1 MFALENAMSRAL
13 LSVVLLLVLGAS
25 EARAQFGDLA
35 ELIPDVFSET
45 VILREAGHQAHF
57 VDATTGLREAGLQI
71 NRSFARQLS
80 TFPVGSSSG
89 GFTFEFNEEL
99 GIFERSTSTFGSVF
113 AERGETIGKGKW
125 NFGVSAFALDY
136 DAIDDLGFNNG
147 DLEFSLTHLDTNFDG
162 TTIETFFEGDL
173 ILVETAL
180 SLETQTT
187 VFFGSY
193 GISQRFDLAIAV
205 PLIEVDLSARL
216 ARHISRLASEGR
228 DEVPLHLFPDGA
240 DQQIVEA
247 SGSESGVGDVLV
259 RAKYNFA
266 RNADGALAAAID
278 VRLPTGDEKNLLG
291 SGATQS
297 KVFLIGSSNF
307 GRFSPHVNLGY
318 TFSSGSSDLL
328 GGELSDEINFT
339 AGASV
344 SANPRVTFFGDLV
357 WRTLLDATKLQRRE
371 LTHLYRRFDSTEVQS
386 TTRPTIEGVEDDLNL
401 ILGSVGVKV
410 NFVRELLVSL
420 NLGFS
425 LGEDGLRDEDV
436 WPMLSVDYSF

>member
-1 MFALENAMSRAL
+1 MSRAPL
-13 LSVVLLLVLGAS
+13 TLALLVLLGAS
-25 EARAQFGDLA
+25 GAGAQFNDLA
-35 ELIPDVFSET
+35 ALIPDLFSET

-57 VDATTGLREAGLQI
+57 VDASSGLREAGLQI
-71 NRSFARQLS
+71 NRSIVRQLS

-113 AERGETIGKGKW
+113 SERGETIGKGKW
-125 NFGVSAFALDY
+125 NFGMSVFALDY
-136 DAIDDLGFNNG
+136 DAIDDLSFNDG

-173 ILVETAL
+173 VLVETAL

-193 GISQRFDLAIAV
+193 GVTPHFDLAVAV
-205 PLIEVDLSARL
+205 PLVSVDLSARL

-228 DEVPLHLFPDGA
+228 DEIPLHLFADGS
-240 DQQIVEA
+240 DQQMVDA

-266 RNADGALAAAID
+266 SNDNGALAAAVD
-278 VRLPTGDEKNLLG
+278 VRLPTGDEDNLLG
-291 SGATQS
+291 AGGTQT

-307 GRFSPHVNLGY
+307 GRLSPHVNLGY
-318 TFSSGSSDLL
+318 TFSSGSSDLV
-328 GGELSDEINFT
+328 GELSDEIYFT

-344 SANPRVTFFGDLV
+344 AANPRVTFFGDLV

-371 LTHLYRRFDSTEVQS
+371 LTHLYRRFDSTEVQA
-386 TTRPTIEGVEDDLNL
+386 TTRPTIEGIEDDINL
-401 ILGSVGVKV
+401 ILGSVGLKV
-410 NFVRELLVSL
+410 NVVRELLVSL

-425 LGEDGLRDEDV
+425 LGEEGLRDEDIV
-436 WPMLSVDYSF
+436 PMLSLDYSF

>member
-1 MFALENAMSRAL
+1 MEKAMFRRLLALS
-13 LSVVLLLVLGAS
+13 LLLPLGAS
-25 EARAQFGDLA
+25 SAGAQFNDLA
-35 ELIPDVFSET
+35 ELIPDIFSET

-57 VDATTGLREAGLQI
+57 VDASTGLREAGLQI
-71 NRSFARQLS
+71 NRSIVRQLS

-136 DAIDDLGFNNG
+136 DAIDDLGLADG
-147 DLEFSLTHLDTNFDG
+147 DLEFSLTHLDTNADG

-193 GISQRFDLAIAV
+193 GLSERFDLAVAV

-228 DEVPLHLFPDGA
+228 DEVPLHLFSDGE
-240 DQQIVEA
+240 DQQIAQA

-259 RAKYNFA
+259 RAKYNFT
-266 RNADGALAAAID
+266 RNDNGALAAAVD

-291 SGATQS
+291 AGATQT

-318 TFSSGSSDLL
+318 TFSSGSSDLV
-328 GGELSDEINFT
+328 GELSDEINFT
-339 AGASV
+339 TGASIA
-344 SANPRVTFFGDLV
+344 ANPRVTFFADLV

-386 TTRPTIEGVEDDLNL
+386 TTRPSIEGVEDDLNL

-410 NFVRELLVSL
+410 NFVKELLVSL
-420 NLGFS
+420 NLGFA
-425 LGEDGLRDEDV
+425 LGEDGLRDEDIV
-436 WPMLSVDYSF
+436 PMLSLDYSF